1 MIHNN
6 YIAFLYGVL
15 VKIVDDINDFHIFTE
30 YKLIFEIAL
39 TLFTIYVVFF
49 NTILSPISSC
59 TFTLGGFIALLL
71 IPHSVD
77 ATIWQLIIL
86 LSIPKC
92 IHLIPKFITVYK
104 GLNLIDMRNIS
115 SFVLPLL
122 LIATTFSVIED
133 IIVPEETGYKKL
145 IDKAFQSFI
154 MILFLLLIKFI
165 SQKINL
171 HHTHKQL
178 LIILASGWLGYALTS
193 VIILTLFINK

>member
-1 MIHNN
+1 
-6 YIAFLYGVL
+6 
-15 VKIVDDINDFHIFTE
+15 
-30 YKLIFEIAL
+30 
-39 TLFTIYVVFF
+39 
-49 NTILSPISSC
+49 
-59 TFTLGGFIALLL
+59 
-71 IPHSVD
+71 
-77 ATIWQLIIL
+77 
-86 LSIPKC
+86 
-92 IHLIPKFITVYK
+92 
-104 GLNLIDMRNIS
+104 MRNIS

-154 MILFLLLIKFI
+154 MILFLLLIEFI

-171 HHTHKQL
+171 HYAHKEL

>member
-1 MIHNN
+1 
-6 YIAFLYGVL
+6 
-15 VKIVDDINDFHIFTE
+15 
-30 YKLIFEIAL
+30 
-39 TLFTIYVVFF
+39 
-49 NTILSPISSC
+49 
-59 TFTLGGFIALLL
+59 
-71 IPHSVD
+71 
-77 ATIWQLIIL
+77 
-86 LSIPKC
+86 
-92 IHLIPKFITVYK
+92 
-104 GLNLIDMRNIS
+104 MRNIS

-171 HHTHKQL
+171 HNAHKQL